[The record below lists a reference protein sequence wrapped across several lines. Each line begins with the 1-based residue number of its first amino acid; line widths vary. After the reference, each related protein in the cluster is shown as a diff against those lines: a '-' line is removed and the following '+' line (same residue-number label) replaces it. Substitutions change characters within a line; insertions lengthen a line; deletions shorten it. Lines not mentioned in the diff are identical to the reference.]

1 MSHKKTSFK
10 LLKRGVL
17 VLLLLN
23 FSTILF
29 AGEKENSVINKAVEA
44 YGGDKLRKLQRLQLT
59 DNINHYIPWQSGHS
73 AQGPMV
79 MYLNKHQIE
88 LTLDLLNKRKA
99 FKEVTTRLIGGHST
113 DTPAVAHRIFTEGKR
128 YEIDHALKKYQP
140 AKYLNYDNVDSG
152 NSQLLDPIIIRQ
164 LDKDRNNVQWTD
176 TANIQ
181 GQAHDVLTVNAGT
194 EHEYSIYIN
203 QKNGYLTRMLK
214 KQGQEIQSYD
224 FLNHRQ
230 TQGITWAKELFVSTA
245 EQPVYHSDSRELT
258 FNTVQSHQ
266 CNISSG
272 YDLQTKKQ
280 YFDVSKLTI
289 RQVAKDVYFVGQGWG
304 YTLFIDSG
312 DHYISVGAWGEVDD
326 SKAWQQGLDLLR
338 KTTGNNKPIA
348 QHVVSHHHTDHMS
361 GLRGIVK
368 QGINLIIHPADITVV
383 NDYLKQPLAESRFLP
398 IDKTSYLADGK
409 VMLFDVPNGHASHNL
424 VVYLP
429 EHKLLITED
438 MFGSSYKTALES
450 PVSWPNVDV
459 YYRLEVLSGAIN
471 QLNLDV
477 EQYLSTHHGRIL
489 NQAEINKALTLSR
502 PSRDELIQRLFFDN
516 IKLNE

>member
-1 MSHKKTSFK
+1 M
-10 LLKRGVL
+10 
-17 VLLLLN
+17 
-23 FSTILF
+23 
-29 AGEKENSVINKAVEA
+29 A
-44 YGGDKLRKLQRLQLT
+44 
-59 DNINHYIPWQSGHS
+59 
-73 AQGPMV
+73 
-79 MYLNKHQIE
+79 
-88 LTLDLLNKRKA
+88 
-99 FKEVTTRLIGGHST
+99 TRLRL
-113 DTPAVAHRIFTEGKR
+113 A
-128 YEIDHALKKYQP
+128 
-140 AKYLNYDNVDSG
+140 
-152 NSQLLDPIIIRQ
+152 
-164 LDKDRNNVQWTD
+164 
-176 TANIQ
+176 
-181 GQAHDVLTVNAGT
+181 
-194 EHEYSIYIN
+194 
-203 QKNGYLTRMLK
+203 
-214 KQGQEIQSYD
+214 
-224 FLNHRQ
+224 
-230 TQGITWAKELFVSTA
+230 
-245 EQPVYHSDSRELT
+245 
-258 FNTVQSHQ
+258 
-266 CNISSG
+266 
-272 YDLQTKKQ
+272 
-280 YFDVSKLTI
+280 
-289 RQVAKDVYFVGQGWG
+289 
-304 YTLFIDSG
+304 
-312 DHYISVGAWGEVDD
+312 
-326 SKAWQQGLDLLR
+326 KAWQQGLDLLR

-368 QGINLIIHPADITVV
+368 QRINLIIHPADITAV